1 MKKLS
6 AILAALAMGALSVT
20 PALAFDGTGDHD
32 CPDFVSQ
39 AAAQAYFEA
48 NGGSASNNF
57 DDLDRN
63 NNGVA
68 CEDQDGYADGARD
81 ETPAAAAPAP
91 TVAPGAV
98 PDAAMA
104 LPSAQSSAP
113 TAALIALVIL
123 GALMVRRL
131 SVTR

>member
-6 AILAALAMGALSVT
+6 AILAALAIGALMPT
-20 PALAFDGTGDHD
+20 PALGFHGDDHD
-32 CPDFVSQ
+32 CPDFNSQ
-39 AAAQAYFEA
+39 AEAQAYFESS
-48 NGGSASNNF
+48 GGSAANNV

-68 CEDQDGYADGARD
+68 CEDQVGDADGARD
-81 ETPAAAAPAP
+81 ETPATAAPAP
-91 TVAPGAV
+91 TVALGAV

-123 GALMVRRL
+123 GVLMVRRL

>member
-6 AILAALAMGALSVT
+6 AILAALAMAALSVA
-20 PALAFDGTGDHD
+20 PAFAFDGTGDHN
-32 CPDFVSQ
+32 CEDFASQ

-68 CEDQDGYADGARD
+68 CEDQVGYADGARD
-81 ETPAAAAPAP
+81 ETPATAAPAP

-104 LPSAQSSAP
+104 LPSAQFLAP

-123 GALMVRRL
+123 GTLIARRL
-131 SVTR
+131 SVSR